1 MPLTEPE
8 AVLYYVHDPMCS
20 WCWAFAP
27 VLKQLQEQLPEG
39 VEFRRLIGGLAPD
52 TDEPMSEE
60 LREMVQ
66 GSWRR
71 IQQHVPETELNFAFW
86 TDCEPRRS
94 TYPSCRAVI
103 AARRQG
109 AAFEL
114 LMNTAI
120 QRAYYTQAR
129 NPSDESTLVELA
141 GEIGLDVD
149 RFREALRSEP
159 VQQALEAEIALAREM
174 DVETFPALVFEG
186 RKGFR
191 PIPLAYTDVRPMLEA
206 IETALKKSADD

>member
-1 MPLTEPE
+1 
-8 AVLYYVHDPMCS
+8 
-20 WCWAFAP
+20 
-27 VLKQLQEQLPEG
+27 
-39 VEFRRLIGGLAPD
+39 
-52 TDEPMSEE
+52 
-60 LREMVQ
+60 
-66 GSWRR
+66 
-71 IQQHVPETELNFAFW
+71 
-86 TDCEPRRS
+86 
-94 TYPSCRAVI
+94 VI
-103 AARRQG
+103 AARQQG

-114 LMNTAI
+114 PMNTAI

-149 RFREALRSEP
+149 RFREALGSEP

-186 RKGFR
+186 RKGLR

-206 IETALKKSADD
+206 IETALKKSAEG